1 VLAGAQEGR
10 SGVLLVRGAPGIGKS
25 ALLEYATQAAGGFRL
40 VRAVGVESEM
50 ELAFPGLQQ
59 LCAPLLEGLAALP
72 EPQRLALETVFGLAL
87 GAPPDPLFVGL
98 GVLSLLSNAGSARPL
113 LAVVDDVQWLDR
125 ASAQALGV
133 VARRLDADAVA
144 LVLAARDGVE
154 LDELVGVKELR
165 LEGLADGDAR
175 ALLVSVW
182 PGRVDDQIVDRILA
196 ETEGNPL
203 ALLELPRGLSLDEL
217 AGGFGL
223 LEKLEVPGRIE
234 RSFRRRL
241 RELPAETRTLLLV
254 ASAEP
259 VGDAA
264 LLWRAC
270 ELLGIDSSAAGPA
283 ESADLIRIG
292 TRLRFYHPLVR
303 SAIYAAA
310 SPEERRRA
318 HAALAEVTDAAT
330 DPDRRAWHRAE
341 ALSGP
346 DEEVARELER
356 SADRARSRGGEA
368 AAAAFLKRSAELTID
383 PAGRSRRALA
393 AAGAMH
399 VSGALDAALALL
411 ATAEAGDL
419 DELQHAQ
426 AVRLR
431 GEVLRLR
438 TEGREGALELATA
451 AELLAAVDPVAASD
465 TYVELLQGLI
475 SGFSWRQEIAARLT
489 RLPLS
494 EPPTARQ
501 LLLHGFGLV
510 FSQGFPHGTSVI
522 AEAVAAYCATE
533 SDGGES
539 VVELSIASQAA
550 LNFWDAQAERLLID
564 RALTIARLSGSQ
576 PAVETALAT
585 GATGHLQTGR
595 IKEAA
600 AAVHEAVA
608 LRSVM
613 GLPAGTEDLGG
624 IAALRDDEDT
634 ALRHIAEVQA
644 RWGTDSDGSATAIF
658 GWHRALLY
666 NGLARFADALAAAK
680 PACEVHPAG
689 GFGMLFAELIEAA
702 SRSGELALARD
713 VLERLAARTQLGG
726 KDWGLG
732 TEGACRAL
740 LSDGADAER
749 LYLEAIGRLARVD
762 TPLAL
767 ARAHLVYGEWL
778 RRGRRRRD
786 ARGHLQVAH
795 DLLDEIGARSFAA
808 RARHEL
814 AATGVTA
821 HSRRDQTLDELT
833 PQEARIA
840 SLAGEGQTNGE
851 IAARL
856 YISPSTVDYHLKKVF
871 RKLGVHSRTQL
882 HGATA
887 AAATT

>member
-1 VLAGAQEGR
+1 V
-10 SGVLLVRGAPGIGKS
+10 VLVRGAPGIGKS
-25 ALLEYATQAAGGFRL
+25 ALLEYATQAADGFQL

-50 ELAFPGLQQ
+50 ELAFSGLQQ
-59 LCAPLLEGLAALP
+59 LCAPLVKGLAVLP

-87 GAPPDPLFVGL
+87 GAAPDPLFVGL
-98 GVLSLLSNAGSARPL
+98 GVLTLLSNAGSARPL

-144 LVLAARDGVE
+144 LVLGARDGVE
-154 LDELVGVKELR
+154 LDELVGVKELT

-175 ALLVSVW
+175 ALLLSVL
-182 PGRVDDQIVDRILA
+182 PGRVDDQVVETILT

-203 ALLELPRGLSLDEL
+203 ALIELPRGLSLDEL

-223 LEKLEVPGRIE
+223 LEKLGLHGRIE
-234 RSFRRRL
+234 ESFRRRL
-241 RELPAETRTLLLV
+241 EELPPQTRTLLLV

-259 VGDAA
+259 VGDAV
-264 LLWRAC
+264 LLWRAS
-270 ELLGIDSSAAGPA
+270 ELLEIDSSAAGPA

-292 TRLRFYHPLVR
+292 ARVRFYHPLVR
-303 SAIYAAA
+303 SAVSAAA

-318 HAALAEVTDAAT
+318 HAALADVTDAAT

-341 ALSGP
+341 ALAGP
-346 DEEVARELER
+346 DEEVAGELER
-356 SADRARSRGGEA
+356 AADRARSRGGEA
-368 AAAAFLKRSAELTID
+368 AAAAFLKRSAELTTE

-399 VSGALDAALALL
+399 VAGALDSALELL
-411 ATAEAGDL
+411 AAAEAGAL

-431 GEVLRLR
+431 GEVLRRR
-438 TEGREGALELATA
+438 TDGKEGALELATA
-451 AELLAAVDPVAASD
+451 AELLAAVDPGAASD

-475 SGFSWRQEIAARLT
+475 SGFSWRQEIAARLI

-494 EPPTARQ
+494 EPPTPRQ
-501 LLLHGFGLV
+501 LLLHGFGVV

-522 AEAVAAYCATE
+522 AEAVAAYCAAE

-550 LNFWDAQAERLLID
+550 LSFWDERAERLLIG
-564 RALTIARLSGSQ
+564 RALAMARLSGSQ
-576 PAVETALAT
+576 PAVETALSAV
-585 GATGHLQTGR
+585 ASGHLQTGR

-613 GLPAGTEDLGG
+613 GLPAGTADLGQ
-624 IAALRDDEDT
+624 IAALRDDEEA
-634 ALRHIAEVQA
+634 ALRHIAEAQA
-644 RWGTDSDGSATAIF
+644 SWGSDSDGSATAIF
-658 GWHRALLY
+658 DWHRALLY

-680 PACEVHPAG
+680 QACEEHPDG
-689 GFGMLFAELIEAA
+689 GFGLLFAELVEAA

-732 TEGACRAL
+732 IEAVCRAL
-740 LSDGADAER
+740 LSDGQDAER
-749 LYLEAIGRLARVD
+749 LYLEAIERLERVD

-778 RRGRRRRD
+778 RRERRRRD
-786 ARGHLQVAH
+786 ARGHLQVAY

-821 HSRRDQTLDELT
+821 HSRRDATLDELT

-840 SLAGEGQTNGE
+840 SLAGEGQTNAE
-851 IAARL
+851 IAAQL

-882 HGATA
+882 HVATA
-887 AAATT
+887 PAATT